1 MNSGTG
7 KRTSIDKAT
16 IMKKDKEII
25 KMKNM
30 ENMNALNDMEMET
43 VTGGIMPI
51 FTLGPAYEPTTK
63 EEPHDGGATY
73 TW

>member
-1 MNSGTG
+1 
-7 KRTSIDKAT
+7 
-16 IMKKDKEII
+16 
-25 KMKNM
+25 MKNM
-30 ENMNALNDMEMET
+30 ENMNALDDMAMEKVAGGIMPIFT
-43 VTGGIMPI
+43 LGPAGGIMPI